1 MESDI
6 VTRLRGA
13 AAKDYGCTCVKCE
26 AADEIERLRAEL
38 SKKFGELAAAIK
50 QRDEAIRL
58 LGVMVAYI
66 RDGMPSGHVFPEHYC
81 FEKHRPDIGICKI
94 CDSWQ
99 DANILL
105 YGDEWGSEYD
115 ADRECAAA
123 MRKGESDAK

>member
-6 VTRLRGA
+6 PLEVHIPVPVPVPVHDDDLITE
-13 AAKDYGCTCVKCE
+13 V
-26 AADEIERLRAEL
+26 ERLRAEL
-38 SKKFGELAAAIK
+38 ANMKK

-58 LGVMVAYI
+58 LGVMVVYI
-66 RDGMPSGHVFPEHYC
+66 SDGMPSGHLFPEHYC

-115 ADRECAAA
+115 AEGD
-123 MRKGESDAK
+123 SNVLL